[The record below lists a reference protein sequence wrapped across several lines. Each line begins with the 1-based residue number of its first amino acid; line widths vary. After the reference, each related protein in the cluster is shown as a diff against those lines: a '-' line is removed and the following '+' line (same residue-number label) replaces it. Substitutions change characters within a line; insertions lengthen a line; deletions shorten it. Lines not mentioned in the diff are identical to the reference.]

1 MFKQKAPVDARNTRF
16 PFPSAANGHLH
27 REKGEH
33 RDRQEY
39 HRYGSAVRLRQPHGS
54 IRCVN
59 EIKACKRRAL
69 QRAGYDAA
77 TSLARLLSS
86 LSPLRFAYILL
97 QTLRGN

>member
-1 MFKQKAPVDARNTRF
+1 MDIYIAK
-16 PFPSAANGHLH
+16 
-27 REKGEH
+27 KGSIVI
-33 RDRQEY
+33 DKNAVVMA
-39 HRYGSAVRLRQPHGS
+39 AVRLKQPHGS

-77 TSLARLLSS
+77 TSLARLLSF
-86 LSPLRFAYILL
+86 LSPLRLAYILL